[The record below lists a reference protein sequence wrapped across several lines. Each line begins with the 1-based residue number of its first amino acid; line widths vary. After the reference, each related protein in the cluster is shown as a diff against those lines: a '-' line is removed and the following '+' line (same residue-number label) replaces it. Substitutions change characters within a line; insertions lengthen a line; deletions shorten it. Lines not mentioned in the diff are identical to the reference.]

1 MSLSIRYLIYQAMSS
16 FQANATIMT
25 LKLKDESKRDGP
37 RQATC
42 VPCLHWIQSRVDP
55 NVPWSNNAASMQQQ
69 PLHYCC
75 VRRSSP
81 TTFLSQVRFKLQ
93 AGWVVNVTRPL
104 ATQNWAS
111 WLLWTSCN
119 FFVAQRLPT
128 LQARCA
134 SEKPRKSPQ

>member
-1 MSLSIRYLIYQAMSS
+1 MATSLNLNVQILSYFFSHSRVVQVSLSIRYLIYLAMSS

-42 VPCLHWIQSRVDP
+42 VPCLHWIPSKVDP
-55 NVPWSNNAASMQQQ
+55 NVPWSNNASSLQQQ

-81 TTFLSQVRFKLQ
+81 TTFF
-93 AGWVVNVTRPL
+93 VTSAIQILHPNKR
-104 ATQNWAS
+104 S
-111 WLLWTSCN
+111 GMHGS
-119 FFVAQRLPT
+119 
-128 LQARCA
+128 
-134 SEKPRKSPQ
+134 